1 MLQDQCSAS
10 KAVDGKDFASKV
22 FEKMRGNSAE
32 DNEKSLL
39 FIWCEG
45 RNQISHYQVWI
56 LGGVN
61 SKVNSITLTV
71 HSHLHTSTKSSVK
84 I

>member
-1 MLQDQCSAS
+1 MLQNQCSAS
-10 KAVDGKDFASKV
+10 KAVDGKNFASKV
-22 FEKMRGNSAE
+22 FEKMRGNPAE

-71 HSHLHTSTKSSVK
+71 LTHIYTHLPSPQ
-84 I
+84 